1 MKKRI
6 FTFIIVLSLSFAAL
20 AANFG
25 IGGPFGGF
33 MPSDQMQNPISGAKF
48 ENGLFYLGGMGFGKI
63 SDTFYMGGEGY
74 DGSSTT
80 SDGHYVYKSSYG
92 AFVVGTDINIL
103 SNLSLNIGLGIGGM
117 TDTIQ
122 ALSAASG
129 TSINNVQD
137 GTARSYIK
145 ISRDYYTLAP
155 QASLYF
161 KFVDFF
167 GLNVTG
173 RYMVGYSPFPWKL
186 ETNDNVSGIVDN
198 SPLRFSYSIGAG
210 LFFGF

>member
-6 FTFIIVLSLSFAAL
+6 FTFIMILSLSVAAL

-25 IGGPFGGF
+25 IGGPFVVYL
-33 MPSDQMQNPISGAKF
+33 PSDQMKNPLTGVKF
-48 ENGLFYLGGMGFGKI
+48 DNGLLCIGGVGFGKI

-74 DGSSTT
+74 DGSSWT
-80 SDGHYVYKSSYG
+80 SDGRYMYKSSYG

-103 SNLSLNIGLGIGGM
+103 SMSLNVGLGIGGM

-129 TSINNVQD
+129 TSITNVQD

-155 QASLYF
+155 QASFYF

-167 GLNVTG
+167 GFNITG
-173 RYMVGYSPFPWKL
+173 RYMIGYSPFPWKL
-186 ETNDNVSGIVDN
+186 ETTDNVSGLDN